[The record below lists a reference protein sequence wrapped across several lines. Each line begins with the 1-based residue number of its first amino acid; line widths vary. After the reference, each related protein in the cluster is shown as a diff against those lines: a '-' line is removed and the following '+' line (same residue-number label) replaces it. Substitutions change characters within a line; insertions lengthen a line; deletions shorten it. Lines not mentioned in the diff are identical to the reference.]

1 MPEER
6 PCRKTQDGKP
16 VLTARELKFLKAYLR
31 SGNQRQSA
39 LAAGY
44 SQANP
49 DQVATKVM
57 KQLQRK
63 VPELLEN
70 VNFEVSDM
78 LRKVLVPGLEA
89 KKTIYF
95 THKGVVTDSL
105 ECPDN
110 KHRLKCLIL
119 SLKLLGHKV

>member
-1 MPEER
+1 MSEAR
-6 PCRKTQDGKP
+6 PCRKTQNGKP
-16 VLTARELKFLKAYLR
+16 TLTAKELKYLKAYLR
-31 SGNQRQSA
+31 SGNQRQAA

-70 VNFEVSDM
+70 VDFKVEDM
-78 LRKVLVPGLEA
+78 LRSYCTTLR
-89 KKTIYF
+89 KTIM
-95 THKGVVTDSL
+95 KQA
-105 ECPDN
+105 
-110 KHRLKCLIL
+110 I
-119 SLKLLGHKV
+119 